1 MMDFKNI
8 LEAKD
13 EEINTLKQH
22 GKVVK
27 YQQLDLKYKI
37 MLDEN
42 KNLVEKYNFLKEL
55 LSE

>member
-1 MMDFKNI
+1 MDFKNI